1 MTPNERAGQVGTPAK
16 RHSIMK
22 TIMVVFILLI
32 VAFLAGFL
40 PPYLQEKRLENEL
53 LASRQEVQVAELRD
67 LAGLA
72 YLQVSQKDYGLAAA
86 TTTRFFD
93 RTKEVA
99 SRTTDETRKKT
110 LEDMLS
116 LRDKITAELA
126 QADPAALNH
135 LQALYVQTRQVTAYL
150 PSTSQ

>member
-1 MTPNERAGQVGTPAK
+1 
-16 RHSIMK
+16 MK

-40 PPYLQEKRLENEL
+40 PPYLKEKRLENEL
-53 LASRQEVQVAELRD
+53 RASRQEVQVAEIRD

-72 YLQVSQKDYGLAAA
+72 CLQVSQKDYGLAAA

-99 SRTTDETRKKT
+99 SSTTDVTGKKA

-135 LQALYVQTRQVTAYL
+135 LQALYVQTRQATAYL